1 MMISHILI
9 EEKISC
15 LYKLLKKS
23 LIKIETINYMK
34 HFIYLIIFL
43 RIQFMNSIIDKRAVN
58 ITHYRNAS
66 QSIPAVLTRM

>member
-23 LIKIETINYMK
+23 LIKIETINYME
-34 HFIYLIIFL
+34 HFIYFIIFL

-58 ITHYRNAS
+58 ITYYRNAS